1 MSKSTRPTKSSPVQ
15 IPSALPLGATQAQFD
30 QAVKMVGEM
39 VIPECPRAQ
48 AVARALTGLILVCRQ
63 YLQ

>member
-1 MSKSTRPTKSSPVQ
+1 MSKAKRPASDRPVQ
-15 IPSALPLGATQAQFD
+15 IPPALPLGASQAQFD